1 MVEENGRDEG
11 QQPTRTSD
19 ADAPAA
25 VRPNPP
31 GGGPRAAPRTGVL
44 VVFALA
50 VGGAAGWFA
59 KHAEA
64 STAQAPPSAGSAASC
79 DAWEEQVCGG
89 AGEEALACYEA
100 KAAANLLPPAACE
113 VALEAVPET
122 LERAAAGREVCNTVI
137 DRLCEDLGADT
148 ATCSVVRERTQLFP
162 AERCQEMLDN
172 YDQVVDELRM
182 FQQQMSPGGS
192 PAPGEVQPDAP
203 VEEPPG
209 STP

>member
-1 MVEENGRDEG
+1 MVEEHGKDQGER
-11 QQPTRTSD
+11 PTRTSD
-19 ADAPAA
+19 ADTPAA
-25 VRPNPP
+25 VREQPAE
-31 GGGPRAAPRTGVL
+31 GALRTASRTGVL

-59 KHAEA
+59 KHAHA
-64 STAQAPPSAGSAASC
+64 STLHTSPRAGSASSC
-79 DAWEEQVCGG
+79 EAWEQQVCGG

-100 KAAANLLPPAACE
+100 RAAANLLPPAACD

-137 DRLCEDLGADT
+137 DRLCADLGADT
-148 ATCSVVRERTQLFP
+148 ATCAVVQERTQLFP

-182 FQQQMSPGGS
+182 FQQQMSPGAQPS
-192 PAPGEVQPDAP
+192 PGEAQPGGPA
-203 VEEPPG
+203 EEPTESAP
-209 STP
+209 